1 MIIKGNENDYEVF
14 LEMIQFEITGRCNM
28 KCQHC
33 RAWKDPK
40 EDMSL
45 NTVEKVLDF
54 ALPES
59 IGETR
64 FTISGGEPL
73 LHPEFFKI
81 LQLIKNKID
90 YAKNTE
96 LDHSVITTNGFLLTR
111 EVISKIENLN
121 LGEVYIQVSIDS
133 HEEEKH
139 DKFRNC
145 KGAYK
150 KAIEA
155 LKLVSNSSLLPI
167 MRTTIIPYR
176 INDIENMIKLA
187 ISCGAT
193 RISLGPAI
201 PTGKAKLDRSLI
213 LNPKQ
218 KKILINSILS
228 LRKKYPDISISTE
241 DPIKFSI
248 CAEEWDYGDFDYQK
262 QNFIGGCSAGITNM
276 NVLSDGTLTPCS
288 MMLTPILNVKN
299 LTPKE
304 ILDKYTSSDVISNL
318 VERNVK
324 GKCGTC
330 KFKRLCG
337 GCRATA
343 EGITG
348 DYLEEDPTCWKTN
361 SYNKYL

>member
-1 MIIKGNENDYEVF
+1 MIIKGKENDYEVF

-45 NTVEKVLDF
+45 HTIEKTLNF

-59 IGETR
+59 MRETR

-73 LHPEFFKI
+73 LHPDFFKI
-81 LQLIKNKID
+81 LQFIKTKID
-90 YAKNTE
+90 NAKNTE
-96 LDHSVITTNGFLLTR
+96 LDHSVITTNGLLLTK
-111 EVISKIENLN
+111 ETVSKIEDLN

-133 HEEEKH
+133 HEEKKH
-139 DKFRNC
+139 DKFRGR

-150 KAIEA
+150 KAVEA
-155 LKLVSNSSLLPI
+155 LRLVSNSKLLPI
-167 MRTTIIPYR
+167 MRSTITPDR

-187 ISCGAT
+187 INYGAT

-201 PTGKAKLDRSLI
+201 PTGRAKLDKSLI
-213 LNPKQ
+213 LNPEQ
-218 KKILINSILS
+218 KIFLINLILS

-241 DPIKFSI
+241 DPVKFSI
-248 CAEEWDYGDFDYQK
+248 CSEEWDYGDFNYQRH
-262 QNFIGGCSAGITNM
+262 NFIGGCSAGITNM

-299 LTPKE
+299 LKPKE
-304 ILDKYTSSDVISNL
+304 ILDKYTSSNVISNL
-318 VERNVK
+318 VERNIK
-324 GKCGTC
+324 GECSVC

-343 EGITG
+343 EGIIG
-348 DYLEEDPTCWKTN
+348 DYLDEDPTCWKAN